1 MSDIP
6 SKIFEREIYQISIR
20 EIFEKGEDG
29 NYINFDSTS
38 DRNISTHK
46 YRIPIHQRYNKWNI
60 DAKQIVIDSVYK
72 NYIIGGISFSRHTSN
87 EGDGSFYF
95 DIEDGQSRLTV
106 IQEYLEDKFK
116 YREKLF
122 SERTEHEKNR
132 FLSYVFSTETM
143 TLSKSARSLQDS
155 IGQHYF
161 ENFDRINRGA
171 SLTDNDKYWCYKDT
185 PFVKFAIDL
194 INKFKTDSNFD
205 FMGAK
210 KFGIISDGKQNRIVL
225 EKICTIVGALVY
237 DIYKKSYSRHY
248 ENINNPITEEKKTL
262 INNFMDHYKKIC
274 CKIYSD
280 MPKCDREKYIQ
291 FNNPGKFLSLI
302 IKDYKTKR
310 EGISNQ
316 DKVKMWAD
324 ILNIDRVSPNFMTK
338 GTKTLFNQFT
348 DGDKQNQELS
358 NIIKRL
364 GRVIQFYNNKEYTS
378 QRYHIEY
385 TNYN

>member
-1 MSDIP
+1 
-6 SKIFEREIYQISIR
+6 
-20 EIFEKGEDG
+20 
-29 NYINFDSTS
+29 
-38 DRNISTHK
+38 
-46 YRIPIHQRYNKWNI
+46 
-60 DAKQIVIDSVYK
+60 
-72 NYIIGGISFSRHTSN
+72 
-87 EGDGSFYF
+87 
-95 DIEDGQSRLTV
+95 
-106 IQEYLEDKFK
+106 
-116 YREKLF
+116 
-122 SERTEHEKNR
+122 
-132 FLSYVFSTETM
+132 
-143 TLSKSARSLQDS
+143 
-155 IGQHYF
+155 
-161 ENFDRINRGA
+161 
-171 SLTDNDKYWCYKDT
+171 
-185 PFVKFAIDL
+185 
-194 INKFKTDSNFD
+194 
-205 FMGAK
+205 
-210 KFGIISDGKQNRIVL
+210 
-225 EKICTIVGALVY
+225 
-237 DIYKKSYSRHY
+237 
-248 ENINNPITEEKKTL
+248 
-262 INNFMDHYKKIC
+262 MDHYKKIC

-348 DGDKQNQELS
+348 DGDKQNQEIS